1 MPFLF
6 LYILYKRRNS
16 LHTYHAK
23 AQYGFLYN
31 GYELNRFFWEFVILY
46 RKILIVIILIFFTQ
60 HSTTVA
66 ALCCLFVLLM
76 SLHLQ
81 NQVKPFNLP
90 EYNSMELRSIMV
102 ATVTLYCGLF
112 YLSGDIDEVTKYLLL
127 VLMIGFNLYFLIYW
141 CYKMAGAGLTL
152 VLESVSCIRKCLGRK
167 HVQDG
172 YGDIMVGYGF

>member
-1 MPFLF
+1 
-6 LYILYKRRNS
+6 
-16 LHTYHAK
+16 
-23 AQYGFLYN
+23 
-31 GYELNRFFWEFVILY
+31 
-46 RKILIVIILIFFTQ
+46 
-60 HSTTVA
+60 
-66 ALCCLFVLLM
+66 
-76 SLHLQ
+76 
-81 NQVKPFNLP
+81 
-90 EYNSMELRSIMV
+90 MV

-172 YGDIMVGYGF
+172 YGDIMVGYGFQNSHIRHQGNVQVFSMVKNSDPETPYDKTVKIPNTMEDLAIAQLQQRRHRIPITGLTDVSELDYDEYKACVMPDSEESVNTKCISSENPEDEAIVEQNS